1 MCVCACVDEHEKQLE
16 TSRKREAELQGE
28 IAALQAKLRQAE
40 AEATRDLRRLER
52 ECARLRA
59 AQQQKEEE
67 VHTIRKQTA
76 HADDERARE
85 RQLLTDAQSEL
96 ENLREEVDKAAEHE
110 ARAADLQA
118 QLETAKRQIA
128 EARSA
133 ADTRLA
139 AKETQWSKQCQTL
152 EGAVM

>member
-1 MCVCACVDEHEKQLE
+1 MYVCVCVDEHAKQLE
-16 TSRKREAELQGE
+16 TSCKREAELQGE
-28 IAALQAKLRQAE
+28 ITALQAKMRQAE
-40 AEATRDLRRLER
+40 AETTRELRRLER

-59 AQQQKEEE
+59 AQQKKEEE

-76 HADDERARE
+76 HTDDERARE
-85 RQLLTDAQSEL
+85 RQLLTDAQNEL

-110 ARAADLQA
+110 ARAVDLQA
-118 QLETAKRQIA
+118 QLDSAKRQIA
-128 EARSA
+128 EASSA

-139 AKETQWSKQCQTL
+139 TKETQWKKQCKTL